1 MSINLK
7 TPIVPADGRKFYIWS
22 YDELYIEDE
31 SDSGQY
37 VPNEGNLVEKTRE
50 KTTWIVSYRNPLPP
64 YNFDLEPYI
73 RPNGSNNDI
82 VEGDRSPMSRD
93 AFRVLINKDRV
104 PATLNL
110 NSQWF
115 AKGSANS
122 YIRVWLGTDIGES
135 GVCISGYMQNGRMVS
150 DRIPLELAF
159 AGNDSVKTLKH
170 PVPGICTQIPKD
182 GERVTVVTYND
193 VNDITDIGVCNVT
206 LTDMAMTENRP
217 QKRIVDI
224 RLKSPHLSTSNDRQL
239 ELPVNTP
246 IDDIL
251 ITCEVVYTTGI
262 VEKHIDGNKIKLIG
276 LKTSGA
282 FEEKFIASI
291 LGLEIGL
298 QLSYTMSAEE
308 TYIGNDI
315 VDNTINRSYTAITEA
330 VDGAYSPKLFV
341 VPTWAGADKGYR
353 LDYYLTDLRRNG
365 IYYATPYVRYSE
377 NSPAI
382 DPLLWGVIQ
391 RVAVRVNTA
400 DVSPTF
406 KQHYHPQQ
414 FAITFTAP
422 GVDKRDNFILEYQKG
437 SPTYGDALFAVF
449 EPYNITYNKID
460 ITCGIATQQEWLN
473 ALYYTCYP
481 VFDSHGEGSV
491 PPAPTHYELVINERA
506 YRYPVSDWLTQHIV
520 DTPVVDGNHVRLNWV
535 LETATDD
542 LYLGVSSLLMH
553 ENK

>member
-7 TPIVPADGRKFYIWS
+7 TPIVPADGRKFFHWS
-22 YDELYIEDE
+22 YDELYIEDSAE
-31 SDSGQY
+31 SGMY
-37 VPNEGNLVEKTRE
+37 VPNEGNLVEKLRE

-64 YNFDLEPYI
+64 YDFTLEPYI
-73 RPNGSNNDI
+73 RPSGSNGDV

-122 YIRVWLGTDIGES
+122 YIRVWLGTNVGEG

-159 AGNDSVKTLKH
+159 AGNESVKTLKH

-182 GERVTVVTYND
+182 GEKVTVVTYND

-206 LTDMAMTENRP
+206 LTDMAMIENRP

-224 RLKSPHLSTSNDRQL
+224 RMKSPHMSTGNANQL
-239 ELPVNTP
+239 ELPVNVP

-251 ITCEVVYTTGI
+251 ITCEVLYTTGA
-262 VEKHIDGNKIKLIG
+262 VEYNIDGNKVKLLG

-282 FEEKFIASI
+282 YDEMFISSM
-291 LGLEIGL
+291 LGAEIPL
-298 QLSYTMSAEE
+298 QLSYVMSAEE

-315 VDNTINRSYTAITEA
+315 VDNTINRRYTAITEA
-330 VDGAYSPKLFV
+330 VEGAYSPKLFV
-341 VPTWAGADKGYR
+341 VPTWAGANQGYR
-353 LDYYLTDLRRNG
+353 LEYYLADLRRNG
-365 IYYATPYVRYSE
+365 IYHATPFVRYGE
-377 NSPAI
+377 NSPPI
-382 DPLLWGVIQ
+382 DPLLWGVTQ
-391 RVAVRVNTA
+391 RVSVRVNTA
-400 DVSPTF
+400 EVSPTF
-406 KQHYHPQQ
+406 KQHYHTEK

-422 GVDKRDNFILEYQKG
+422 GIEKRDNFILEYQKG
-437 SPTYGDALFAVF
+437 SPAFGDKLYAVF
-449 EPYNITYNKID
+449 EPFNVTFNKID
-460 ITCGIATQQEWLN
+460 ITCGIGSMQEWLRDVY
-473 ALYYTCYP
+473 LTCYP
-481 VFDSHGEGSV
+481 VYDRKAEGSA
-491 PPAPTHYELVINERA
+491 PPMPTHYELVVNNRA
-506 YRYPVSDWLTQHIV
+506 YRHPIEDWLTKHVV
-520 DTPVVDGNHVRLNWV
+520 DTPVVDGNHVRINWV
-535 LETATDD
+535 LETPTDD
-542 LYLGVSSLLMH
+542 LYLGVSSLMLH